1 MNTIQVTKLD
11 RATCKDIT
19 NELNTALASLGEKLG
34 VSIRTNGCRYT
45 DTSAS
50 IKLEVEL
57 LSDEGRPISKEEMFL
72 NEHYEML
79 DIPKEWLGAM
89 LKDPKGKFFYL
100 RGYKQRSYK
109 RPFIIVDAITNQE
122 YVAPKSTVLR
132 FTLAN

>member
-1 MNTIQVTKLD
+1 MNTKQITQLD
-11 RATCKDIT
+11 RAVCKDIT

-34 VSIRTNGCRYT
+34 VSIRTN
-45 DTSAS
+45 
-50 IKLEVEL
+50 
-57 LSDEGRPISKEEMFL
+57 
-72 NEHYEML
+72 
-79 DIPKEWLGAM
+79 GAM

-122 YVAPKSTVLR
+122 YVAPKSTVLK

>member
-1 MNTIQVTKLD
+1 MNTKQITQLD
-11 RATCKDIT
+11 RAVCKDIT

-34 VSIRTNGCRYT
+34 VSIRTNGCRYGS
-45 DTSAS
+45 TSAS
-50 IKLEVEL
+50 IKLEIEL
-57 LSDEGRPISKEEMFL
+57 LSDEGRPISKEETFL
-72 NEHYEML
+72 NDHHQSLE
-79 DIPKEWLGAM
+79 IPKEWLGAM